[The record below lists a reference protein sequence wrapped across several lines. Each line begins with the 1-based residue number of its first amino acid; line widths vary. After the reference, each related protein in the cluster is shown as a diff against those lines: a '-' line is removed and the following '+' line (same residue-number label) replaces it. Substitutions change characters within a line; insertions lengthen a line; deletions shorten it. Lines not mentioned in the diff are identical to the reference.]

1 MYLKTHISV
10 HRERLKSSLPDFTVQ
25 IVDRKNTFVCS
36 DVVERSVKDGIHHV
50 NNSSLARALLK
61 VAVLIR
67 TLMKDVTN
75 AFNGTFERNC
85 QQSSLPFPL
94 VSLCSL
100 LIDGVNHSP
109 QDVSQAAL
117 IAAHIIMY
125 SYKKQRSPSKMLQQE
140 DSLKC
145 HRHLKM

>member
-1 MYLKTHISV
+1 
-10 HRERLKSSLPDFTVQ
+10 
-25 IVDRKNTFVCS
+25 
-36 DVVERSVKDGIHHV
+36 
-50 NNSSLARALLK
+50 
-61 VAVLIR
+61 
-67 TLMKDVTN
+67 MKDVTN
-75 AFNGTFERNC
+75 AFNGTFEPNC

-145 HRHLKM
+145 HRHLKIQETPIPVYIGLNLMTIRAKTII